1 MKDDPMKKAKRL
13 FIGQSAAKTASQP
26 KLVNLVMVK
35 SKKAAPG
42 TGQSEEKLPAK
53 NSPADE
59 FKVVKKNKEDKKK
72 AAPTS
77 SEDLQD
83 DDRELGGEG

>member
-1 MKDDPMKKAKRL
+1 
-13 FIGQSAAKTASQP
+13 
-26 KLVNLVMVK
+26 MVK
-35 SKKAAPG
+35 SKKAARGSKPG

-53 NSPADE
+53 GSPANK

-72 AAPTS
+72 AASTS
-77 SEDLQD
+77 FEDLQD